1 MKRLRELLLAAVLCL
16 MPAVASAGAAHAAVP
31 GDSRTVPAA
40 ATVGAPEASAATV
53 AAPEASAAAGAHT
66 VTFVNRSGKKLW
78 IGSTVNKG
86 EPDGDSKN
94 LKSLPVL
101 KPGQSAT
108 VTIPEDKAPY
118 HWRGKFFA
126 RQGCS
131 GTSGSTF
138 HCAIGDCGVFA
149 QRCTTG
155 EQSVSL
161 AEFNFDQKDTAAP
174 WYDVSYV
181 NAFSLPIT
189 IAPKGAEKVT
199 ENGSCSQQGCRED
212 LLPYCPKA
220 DRQHNSAGKTV
231 LCVNPSRDATS
242 AYSDAIKKHCPKAYA
257 WSKQDQ
263 ETGNKTMRQ
272 CANCKGFVVTFW

>member
-1 MKRLRELLLAAVLCL
+1 
-16 MPAVASAGAAHAAVP
+16 MPAVAAAGASQSSVV
-31 GDSRTVPAA
+31 DVSSTVPVAESAVAPKARAA
-40 ATVGAPEASAATV
+40 
-53 AAPEASAAAGAHT
+53 AAAGAHT

-86 EPDGDSKN
+86 EPDGNSKN
-94 LKSLPVL
+94 LRSLPIL

-108 VTIPEDKAPY
+108 VKIPENKAPY

-131 GTSGSTF
+131 GKSGSTF
-138 HCAIGDCGVFA
+138 HCAIGDCGKFA
-149 QRCTTG
+149 KHCKTG
-155 EQSVSL
+155 EQPVSL
-161 AEFNFDQKDTAAP
+161 AEFNFDQKDQQAP

-189 IAPKGAEKVT
+189 IAPKGAENVT
-199 ENGSCSQQGCRED
+199 KNGTCSKQGCLKN
-212 LLPYCPKA
+212 LLRYCPKA
-220 DRQHNSAGKTV
+220 DRVHNSAGKTV

-257 WSKQDQ
+257 WSKQDT
-263 ETGNKTMRQ
+263 ETGNQTMRQ
-272 CANCKGFVVTFW
+272 CSKCKGFVVIFG